1 MHSFFLHKLPLFQM
15 SFLFVFLKKLSLM
28 IYRRFRLFLFSIIFI
43 LPFLVLA
50 QGNSNK
56 NDLAADTS
64 DQSVTY
70 SIVDIN
76 FEIEQTERTLSKL
89 ENSLVSTSFE
99 LDIDS
104 LLRKKNKFL
113 KKEATDFNNYN
124 PHNLSK
130 FFLENSFRA
139 WNGHQKELLNWKK
152 IVNEKLSATQEGINT
167 LKKEREIWHRSLVNI
182 KKTKGVPIQLLNR
195 VSKLIV
201 KIDKVQSE
209 FIKQKKKFIIWED
222 KVTDLILFS
231 NDVIE
236 KITALQ
242 DHLRDNLFVADK
254 EPMWKVTLFKE
265 DIFPIDEKVQKA
277 LHDNS
282 KTVINFLSQQTF
294 VGLALVLVLIVV
306 SFFFLRKSY
315 NKLGYDKETPGF
327 VNANK
332 IFNIHW
338 FASSFFLVL
347 IASLL
352 FLPIIPLSLSAV
364 LTMLMLWS
372 VFYILPEFM
381 GKQGK
386 IRIFMIFAIF
396 FINEME
402 IFMWYFRSLARFYIL
417 VESMLGIF
425 LVYYYGTN
433 RLNKQTEKVSPFV
446 HNVFR
451 LSIVLLALFISAFIG
466 NLFGY
471 VNLSVFLLK
480 IAAKSAT
487 IVLIIYS
494 VHKILEIIINAGCE
508 VGRVSKTTFLKDY
521 WDSIQKRLI
530 QALNFLAVFFAIK
543 LILESMEVYRTIY
556 SSITDVL
563 VYNIKIGTITLSLG
577 GVIGMILIFIVSF
590 SIASIIRVVFET
602 HEYITNKLS
611 KGLSFAISSTI
622 RYLII
627 IFGVVLGLAY
637 AGVDMSKFGLLAG
650 ALGVGI
656 GFGLQNIVNNFISG
670 LILLYE
676 RPVEVGDIIE
686 VGQLMGEVKSIGVRA
701 SRVKTYDGAEVVV
714 PNGNIISND
723 LINWTLSDNK
733 RRVDIRIGV
742 AYGSDPNEV
751 LKLLQQT
758 AVEHNKVLVDPPP
771 RPLFIEFGDSS
782 LNFRLLCWTHF
793 EEGLGVKSDI
803 FTAIYNALADAG
815 IEIPFPQVDLHIKDG
830 LTDSPEVI
838 MPKAPDNSPEVVEQG
853 EEKKADKK
861 TKKQPSSKPK
871 EKSAGP
877 DEKENDDIP
886 GKDIDSEKE

>member
-1 MHSFFLHKLPLFQM
+1 
-15 SFLFVFLKKLSLM
+15 M
-28 IYRRFRLFLFSIIFI
+28 IYRRIRLFIFSIIFI
-43 LPFLVLA
+43 LPSVVLA
-50 QGNSNK
+50 QGNSK
-56 NDLAADTS
+56 KIELTADTS
-64 DQSVTY
+64 SQPITY

-76 FEIEQTERTLSKL
+76 FEIEQTQRTLSKL

-99 LDIDS
+99 LNIDS

-130 FFLENSFRA
+130 FFLENAFRA

-152 IVNEKLSATQEGINT
+152 IVNDKLSSTQEGINT
-167 LKKEREIWHRSLVNI
+167 LKKEREIWKLSLENI

-201 KIDKVQSE
+201 KIDKVQSDY
-209 FIKQKKKFIIWED
+209 IKQKKKFIIWED

-242 DHLRDNLFVADK
+242 DYLRDNLFVADK
-254 EPMWKVTLFKE
+254 EPLWKVKLYKE
-265 DIFPIDEKVQKA
+265 DIFPIDEKIEKA

-282 KTVINFLSQQTF
+282 KTVVNFLSQQTF
-294 VGLALVLVLIVV
+294 LGLALILALIIFG
-306 SFFFLRKSY
+306 FFFLRKSY
-315 NKLGYDKETPGF
+315 NKLGYDKEKPGF

-332 IFNIHW
+332 ILNVHW
-338 FASSFFLVL
+338 FASSYFLVL

-352 FLPIIPLSLSAV
+352 FLPIIPLSLSAI
-364 LTMLMLWS
+364 LTVLMLWNI
-372 VFYILPEFM
+372 FYILPEFM

-396 FINEME
+396 LINEME
-402 IFMWYFRSLARFYIL
+402 IIMWYFRSLARFYIL
-417 VESMLGIF
+417 IESLLGIF

-451 LSIVLLALFISAFIG
+451 LSIVLMALFIAAFIG

-487 IVLIIYS
+487 IILIIYS
-494 VHKILEIIINAGCE
+494 VHKILEIIINTGCE
-508 VGRVSKTTFLKDY
+508 VGRASKTNFLKTY

-530 QALNFLAVFFAIK
+530 QTLNFLAVFFAIK
-543 LILESMEVYRTIY
+543 LILESMEVYRSLY
-556 SSITDVL
+556 SYITDIL

-577 GVIGMILIFIVSF
+577 GVIGMILIFMISF
-590 SIASIIRVVFET
+590 FITNIIRVIFET

-733 RRVDIRIGV
+733 RRIDIRIGV
-742 AYGSDPNEV
+742 AYGADPNEV

-758 AVEHNKVLVDPPP
+758 AVEHNKVLIDPPP

-803 FTAIYNALADAG
+803 FTAIYNALADAN

-838 MPKAPDNSPEVVEQG
+838 MPKAPDNSPEMVKQAN
-853 EEKKADKK
+853 EEEIDKK
-861 TKKQPSSKPK
+861 TKKQAASKPK
-871 EKSAGP
+871 KGTSGP
-877 DEKENDDIP
+877 DEKESEDLPENNIN
-886 GKDIDSEKE
+886 SEKE

>member
-1 MHSFFLHKLPLFQM
+1 
-15 SFLFVFLKKLSLM
+15 M
-28 IYRRFRLFLFSIIFI
+28 IYRRFRLFLIGIIFI
-43 LPFLVLA
+43 LPFVASA
-50 QGNSNK
+50 QNNGKQK
-56 NDLAADTS
+56 NLTADTLN
-64 DQSVTY
+64 QPITY

-76 FEIEQTERTLSKL
+76 FEIEQTQRTLSKL
-89 ENSLVSTSFE
+89 ESSLVTTSFE
-99 LDIDS
+99 LNIDS
-104 LLRKKNKFL
+104 LLREKKIFL
-113 KKEATDFNNYN
+113 KKEANDFNNYN

-130 FFLENSFRA
+130 FFLENAFRA

-152 IVNEKLSATQEGINT
+152 IVNEKLSSTQEGINA
-167 LKKEREIWHRSLVNI
+167 LKKEREIWHRSLENI

-201 KIDKVQSE
+201 KIDNIQSE
-209 FIKQKKKFIIWED
+209 FITQKKKFIIWED

-236 KITALQ
+236 EITALQ
-242 DHLRDNLFVADK
+242 DYLRDNLFVADK
-254 EPMWKVTLFKE
+254 EPLWKVKLYKE
-265 DIFPIDEKVQKA
+265 DIFPIDEKVLKA

-294 VGLALVLVLIVV
+294 VGLAIVLILIVV
-306 SFFFLRKSY
+306 GFFFLRKSY
-315 NKLGYDKETPGF
+315 NKLGYDKEKPGF

-352 FLPIIPLSLSAV
+352 FLSIIPLSLSAI

-396 FINEME
+396 FINELE
-402 IFMWYFRSLARFYIL
+402 VFMWYFRSLARVYIL
-417 VESMLGIF
+417 IESMLGIF

-433 RLNKQTEKVSPFV
+433 RFNKQIEKVSPFV

-451 LSIVLLALFISAFIG
+451 LSIVLMAMFIGAFIG

-487 IVLIIYS
+487 IILIIYS

-508 VGRVSKTTFLKDY
+508 VGRASKTSFLKDY
-521 WDSIQKRLI
+521 WDFIQKRLI
-530 QALNFLAVFFAIK
+530 QTLNFFAVFFTVK
-543 LILESMEVYRTIY
+543 LILESMEMYRTIY

-590 SIASIIRVVFET
+590 FIANIIRVVFET

-733 RRVDIRIGV
+733 QRVDIRIGV

-838 MPKAPDNSPEVVEQG
+838 IPKAPDNSPEVIKQAN
-853 EEKKADKK
+853 EEETDKK
-861 TKKQPSSKPK
+861 TNKQTVLKP
-871 EKSAGP
+871 EKGTSGP
-877 DEKENDDIP
+877 DEKEGEDLPENDIN
-886 GKDIDSEKE
+886 SEKE